1 MQDNG
6 IRHIVIVDPGVVIE
20 QAGMYYLPER
30 SYLGYK
36 KYKQYLDG
44 YHQDFTFSVVAL
56 GGVQVAGESG
66 DVASLFPFTSD
77 QIGLK
82 KYPARKYLEALDKSA
97 VVLVLYK
104 QETADFVNL
113 GHKVVYLVENPPSV
127 RKAIYAIEAAGKISY
142 ISRIRVNIGLWRQ
155 ELAARRVFRR
165 AVGLQCNG
173 EAASATYGKYSNNSL
188 TFYDH
193 RVESVHDDSHQTK
206 SPLNKFS
213 VGFSGRIVPIKG
225 SQYMAE
231 LSHELY
237 RLDPS
242 ITFYVM
248 GDGTDRQK
256 VLDKAAPNLVYKGF
270 MGYSSEWEPF
280 VQKNIDLMVFPHPQG
295 DPSMTYYE
303 ALGQGLPVVAFAN
316 ETSDFLQSQGL
327 AWTVPSGDVKELAR
341 RINELA
347 HNPGEVKAKA
357 RAARDFM
364 RKNLYHDTVA
374 RRMEHLVSVART
386 SYGAERLR

>member
-1 MQDNG
+1 MQDEKIN
-6 IRHIVIVDPGVVIE
+6 HIVVVDPGVVIE
-20 QAGMYYLPER
+20 RAGIYYLPER
-30 SYLGYK
+30 SYLGYR
-36 KYKQYLDG
+36 KYKQYLDSC
-44 YHQDFTFSVVAL
+44 HQDFTFSVVAL
-56 GGVQVAGESG
+56 GGVQVASGPG

-77 QIGLK
+77 QIGLR
-82 KYPARKYLEALDKSA
+82 KYPARKYLESLHKSA

-104 QETADFVNL
+104 QDTADFVDL

-127 RKAIYAIEAAGKISY
+127 RKTIYSIETAGKMSY
-142 ISRIRVNIGLWRQ
+142 ISRMRVNIGMWRQ
-155 ELAARRVFRR
+155 ELAARRVFKR

-193 RVESVHDDSHQTK
+193 RVESVHHDSQHKK
-206 SPLNKFS
+206 SPQSKFS
-213 VGFSGRIVPIKG
+213 VSFSGRIVPIKG
-225 SQYMAE
+225 SRYMAE

-248 GDGTDRQK
+248 GDGEDRQK
-256 VLDKAAPNLVYKGF
+256 VLDEAAPNLVYKGF

-280 VQKNIDLMVFPHPQG
+280 VQENVDLMVFPHPQG

-303 ALGQGLPVVAFAN
+303 ALGQGVPVVAFSN
-316 ETSDFLQSQGL
+316 ETSDFLRLQGA

-341 RINELA
+341 CINELA
-347 HNPGEVKAKA
+347 HNPAEVEAKA

-364 RKNLYHDTVA
+364 RKNLYQDTVA
-374 RRMEHLVSVART
+374 RRMEHLVSVARI
-386 SYGAERLR
+386 S